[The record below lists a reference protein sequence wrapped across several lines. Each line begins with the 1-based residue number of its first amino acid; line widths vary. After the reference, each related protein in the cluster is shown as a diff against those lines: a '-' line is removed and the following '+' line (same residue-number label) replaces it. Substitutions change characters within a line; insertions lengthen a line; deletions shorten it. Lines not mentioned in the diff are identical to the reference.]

1 MIYKNHRDNANIAS
15 IPESRREVRPYLSQM
30 QGIRNMAHRLDSA
43 GGFNQQKRMIADKL
57 GSLKKALKYSYQA
70 AWVERVT
77 PSNDF
82 LEEHPVKALINPNK
96 LKPDYDDK
104 IISVEFEHEYQ
115 CGDVF
120 EWKNT
125 DTYWLIY
132 LQDLTEL
139 AYFRAEIRKCSY
151 QIEWK
156 DEDTGEICSTY
167 AAVRGPV
174 ETKINYIQKH
184 SISVDEPN
192 YSLNLMLPKT
202 EESLKKF
209 KRYSKFYLKDDT
221 SICWRIEA
229 VDSISMPGIIEINAV
244 EYYAN
249 KDTDDIENG
258 IVDGLIAEPINP
270 NPTEVETTIE
280 GETFIK
286 PKITYVYKFNGSLQT
301 DWVFDASLPI
311 KYEIDEDNHEISIKW
326 LSSYSG
332 QFDLSY
338 GDYTKTIVVES
349 LF

>member
-1 MIYKNHRDNANIAS
+1 MIYKNRRDQMNMGS
-15 IPESRREVRPYLSQM
+15 LPEHPAEFRPYMSQM
-30 QGIRNMAHRLDSA
+30 QGIRNMAHRLDAA

-57 GSLKKALKYSYQA
+57 GSLRKALKYSYQA
-70 AWVERVT
+70 AWVKRVA

-82 LEEHPVKALINPNK
+82 LEIHPVRALINPNK
-96 LKPDYDDK
+96 LKQDYDDK
-104 IISVEFEHEYQ
+104 IISVEFDHDFKA
-115 CGDVF
+115 GDVF
-120 EWKNT
+120 EWRNT
-125 DTYWLIY
+125 DTFWLIY

-139 AYFRAEIRKCSY
+139 AYFRGEIRKCSY

-167 AAVRGPV
+167 AAIRGPV
-174 ETKINYIQKH
+174 ETKIDYIQKH
-184 SISVDEPN
+184 QISVDEPN
-192 YSLNLMLPKT
+192 YSLNILLPKT
-202 EESLKKF
+202 EEGLKKF
-209 KRYSKFYLKDDT
+209 KRYSKFYLKEDT

-229 VDSISMPGIIEINAV
+229 VDTISMPGIIEINAV

-249 KDTDDIENG
+249 KDTDDIDNG
-258 IVDGLIAEPINP
+258 IVDGLVIEPINP
-270 NPTEVETTIE
+270 NTEEVEGTIE

-286 PKITYVYKFNGSLQT
+286 PKITYTYKFNGTLQT
-301 DWVFDASLPI
+301 NWIIDTSLPI
-311 KYEIDEDNHEISIKW
+311 KYEVNMEENEISLKW